1 MRTAFS
7 RLPKTSLHACFWLK
21 WFSLLQCFLSRTI
34 ERRATAF
41 PTLLSVGL
49 FFSQIWAR
57 SQHAAPS
64 ARHRSE
70 TSHSRQQVSSSSNV
84 ADFLL
89 ANRVDR
95 IPRCSGLQRAF
106 PRVLQVSTRKTTSMA
121 NFMFPAGNTR
131 VWRNPQVI
139 RYLRCAH
146 IHHHHCQGSPQCRCR
161 HPNTIRAVHHSSYG
175 LARTW
180 VHKQRVRSSFSGS
193 LSSGQ
198 NTIPRVNL
206 MTSCSALMV

>member
-7 RLPKTSLHACFWLK
+7 RLPKIALHACIWLK
-21 WFSLLQCFLSRTI
+21 WFSLLQCFLSGTI
-34 ERRATAF
+34 GRRATAV

-70 TSHSRQQVSSSSNV
+70 TSHWPQVQNYG
-84 ADFLL
+84 A

-106 PRVLQVSTRKTTSMA
+106 PRVLQVSTRKTASMV
-121 NFMFPAGNTR
+121 NFMFLPGNTR

-161 HPNTIRAVHHSSYG
+161 HPNTIGAVHHSSYG

-180 VHKQRVRSSFSGS
+180 VHKQVSAHLSQVRFHRART
-193 LSSGQ
+193 LFHE
-198 NTIPRVNL
+198 
-206 MTSCSALMV
+206 